1 VNRREVYDI
10 LTSIDAVLS
19 GDYAPQEKVDAVKA
33 VVDSFTGAWIESTT
47 YEVVRALAKQK
58 VSTGKMMQVKT
69 LVKLCGVDRLEELRD
84 DATKMAALHDF
95 LKIL

>member
-1 VNRREVYDI
+1 MNRKEVYDI
-10 LTSIDAVLS
+10 LVSIDAVLS
-19 GDYAPQEKVDAVKA
+19 GVYSPQEKLDAVKG

-47 YEVVRALAKQK
+47 YEAVYALAKQK
-58 VSTGKMMQVKT
+58 VSTGKMMQVKA

-84 DATKMAALHDF
+84 DATKMAAFHDF

>member
-1 VNRREVYDI
+1 V
-10 LTSIDAVLS
+10 SIDAVLS
-19 GDYAPQEKVDAVKA
+19 GDYAPQEKVEAVKV

-47 YEVVRALAKQK
+47 YEAVYALAKQK
-58 VSTGKMMQVKT
+58 VSTGKMMQVKA

-84 DATKMAALHDF
+84 DATKMAAFHDL

>member
-1 VNRREVYDI
+1 MNRREVYDI

-19 GDYAPQEKVDAVKA
+19 GVHSPQEKVDAVKE

-47 YEVVRALAKQK
+47 YEVVHALAKQK
-58 VSTGKMMQVKT
+58 VSNGKMAQVKA
-69 LVKLCGVDRLEELRD
+69 LVKLCGVDRLEELKN
-84 DATKMAALHDF
+84 DATKMSAFHDF

>member
-1 VNRREVYDI
+1 MNRREVYDI
-10 LTSIDAVLS
+10 LVSIDAVLNGVHS
-19 GDYAPQEKVDAVKA
+19 PQEKVDAVKE

-47 YEVVRALAKQK
+47 YEAVLALAKQK
-58 VSTGKMMQVKT
+58 VSTGKMMQVRA

-84 DATKMAALHDF
+84 ATKMAALHDF

>member
-1 VNRREVYDI
+1 MNRKEVYDI
-10 LTSIDAVLS
+10 LVSIDDVLS
-19 GDYAPQEKVDAVKA
+19 GDYAPQEKLDAVRGA
-33 VVDSFTGAWIESTT
+33 VDSFTGAWIESTT
-47 YEVVRALAKQK
+47 YESVLALAKQK

-84 DATKMAALHDF
+84 DATKMAAFHDF